1 MRLIRKKIIAEQHAM
16 LLAAVTGMLAITVAC
31 LLEWWFPVLELFAHF
46 SLQYVLLCAVFAL
59 WARRA
64 GFRYRAWIFT
74 GCFFVH
80 AAELVFVGLVL
91 GGSATD
97 TMPQKTLRILQA
109 NMMVGNREPEAAMQV
124 LLEAGSTHNVLVLM
138 EYPIGFSSTEEARF
152 KEVFPFHY
160 SGRSRRDTGF
170 NTAIYSKTPI
180 SVEEVEGQGFRSE
193 YLKITLL
200 NGQLRIITLHSMV
213 PSGVAATRSRHRQHE
228 AVFKAIAEER
238 AAFVIGDFNQTPY
251 ATAFQVA
258 LLKHAV
264 HLAALPDSVLP
275 SWPHRWWASPL
286 RIPIDNIVVN
296 QYASVVEREL
306 VPMPGS
312 DHYAVS
318 NTLAIH

>member
-1 MRLIRKKIIAEQHAM
+1 MVLLTKFKREQHAL
-16 LLAAVTGMLAITVAC
+16 LLAAVTGVLAITLAC

-46 SLQYVLLCAVFAL
+46 TLQYAVLCTVFAF
-59 WARRA
+59 WAWRV
-64 GFRYRAWIFT
+64 GFRYRAWIFAA
-74 GCFFVH
+74 CLSVH
-80 AAELVFVGLVL
+80 LLEMAFIGLVL
-91 GGSATD
+91 GKPLSEA
-97 TMPQKTLRILQA
+97 MPTNTLRILQA
-109 NMMVGNREPEAAMQV
+109 NMLVGNREPEAAMQV
-124 LLEAGSTHNVLVLM
+124 LLEAGNTHDVLVLM

-152 KEVFPFHY
+152 KEIFPFHY
-160 SGRSRRDTGF
+160 SGRSRVDTGF

-180 SVEEVEGQGFRSE
+180 SVEEVEGQGLRSE
-193 YLKITLL
+193 YMKMTLL
-200 NGQLRIITLHSMV
+200 DGQLRLITLHSIV

-228 AVFKAIAEER
+228 AVFKAIAEEEQ

-275 SWPHRWWASPL
+275 SWPHHWWATPL

-306 VPMPGS
+306 VSMPGS

-318 NTLAIH
+318 NTLAIR